1 MTPERPLRLCILAP
15 VMRRHRGYFTPHSGL
30 VAKVLADLGHEVVV
44 LTADL
49 PEGGGLVETENGF
62 EVHYLAGTPVS
73 KGGEPFWRDTAAAF
87 DRLHAERPFDIV
99 FGRGLAVW
107 GFLKHSRFADTVPVI
122 LHEGTY
128 PRWLHQI
135 ETRLGAF
142 APLLTYPLA
151 PIFALKNRR
160 TQHCLQ
166 SATRVICNNP
176 ALAAAYRRASW
187 WHPPKALSL
196 IYGFETARYHPRP
209 PAMDQTPRLVFL
221 GRLAKDKGVLAMIDV
236 LARLKQR
243 SAVLE
248 ALGPASPKM
257 RKLVLDHARRR
268 GVADRYSAPGAVQ
281 HEDVPDR
288 LAGASV
294 FLFPS
299 THAEGLPKAV
309 LEAMACGLPVVAYR
323 QRVLEGVVEDGVTGF
338 LVPIRSVDAMVERV
352 DQLLGDPARAI
363 EMGAAA
369 RRKIETDFTPQAINA
384 QWQALLAEVVAEAAV
399 QRGG

>member
-49 PEGGGLVETENGF
+49 PEGGGLVEAENGF

-135 ETRLGAF
+135 ETRAGRI
-142 APLLTYPLA
+142 APLLARILA
-151 PIFALKNRR
+151 PVFALKNHKYQTCMQR
-160 TQHCLQ
+160 
-166 SATRVICNNP
+166 AARVVCITP
-176 ALAAAYRRASW
+176 ELAAAFRREAW
-187 WHPPKALSL
+187 WHPPRCVALT
-196 IYGFETARYHPRP
+196 YGFDTSRYHPRD
-209 PAMDQTPRLVFL
+209 PAATVPPRLVSL
-221 GRLAKDKGVLAMIDV
+221 GRLTWDKGALRMIDV
-236 LARLKQR
+236 LAGLKHKT
-243 SAVLE
+243 VTLE
-248 ALGPASPKM
+248 AIGPASPKVQ
-257 RKLVLDHARRR
+257 KAILDRVAKQ
-268 GVADRYSAPGAVQ
+268 GVSARYSAPGQVQ
-281 HEDVPDR
+281 HEEVPDR
-288 LAGASV
+288 LAGAAA

-299 THAEGLPKAV
+299 THAEGLGKVV
-309 LEAMACGLPVVAYR
+309 LEAMAAGLPVVAYHLP
-323 QRVLEGVVEDGVTGF
+323 VLEGLVEDGVTGF
-338 LVPIRSVDAMVERV
+338 LVPIRNVEAMSDRV
-352 DQLLGDPARAI
+352 DRLLADPGLGAK
-363 EMGAAA
+363 MGAAA
-369 RRKIETDFTPQAINA
+369 RKKIESEFSPQAIND
-384 QWQALLAEVVAEAAV
+384 QWQALLAEVVAEAAARRV
-399 QRGG
+399 